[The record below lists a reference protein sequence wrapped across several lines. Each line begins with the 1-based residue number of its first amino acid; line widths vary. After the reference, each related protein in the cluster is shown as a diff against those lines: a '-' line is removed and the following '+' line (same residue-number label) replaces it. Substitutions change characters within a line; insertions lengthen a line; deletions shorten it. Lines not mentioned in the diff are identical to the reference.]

1 MIMQPEMPLSV
12 PPPLPAASPRRK
24 PFKLATLLIFA
35 LLALVAVEAA
45 VVAVFI
51 ARIARRSEAPQSRPE
66 PGRTGGHSSPA
77 PAQSGRYTPA
87 PKSAPK
93 PAPKPTGP
101 RATPPQ
107 FSVPGGVFTNDLA
120 VELRAGSSKAV
131 IRYTLDG
138 SEPEEGSPVYS
149 RPIVLAQTT
158 LVRARAF
165 EAGLA
170 PSSTA
175 SATYTKLDPS
185 VLEFS
190 SNLPLVI
197 INSYNRYIGPS
208 GFIPASVRFI
218 GLSGSRSS
226 IGGAADF
233 DGRGDLK
240 RRGYTSL
247 RLPKP
252 SFTFKARNDDGD
264 KLKFS
269 PFGLPAESDWVLYAP
284 YQDKTLIRDVLA
296 FELSNQMG
304 RYAPRTRF
312 VEVFLARGSAPITR
326 NDNLGVYVL
335 IEKIKRGK
343 DRVNIAKIGPEDN
356 SEPDISGGYIF
367 KRDHGSMSGGGRG
380 WGFGPSQP
388 RATEDGVGFKTP
400 RDLRLF
406 FVDPS
411 EDELTAAQRNWLARY
426 VTHFEDVLHS
436 SNFASPTEGYAK
448 YLDVDAFIDH
458 FWLVEMSKNIDAFRY
473 SSYLHKPRNGKIT
486 LGPCW
491 DWNLSFGNADYH
503 GGDETQ
509 GWYYTYLRDIEICWE
524 NRLRDDPEFLQRQT
538 DRWTELRREIFAPER
553 ILRRIDELAAQLQEA
568 QVRNF
573 KRWPILNRYVQP
585 NPNTYGSYQ
594 GEIQAMKQWIQGRIA
609 WIDRQFLAAPV
620 LSAKSGAVPAGSS
633 LTLSA
638 STGKIYYTLDGTD
651 PRARG
656 GAPSKLAREYSSP
669 LTLDREVQVFARV
682 RRGDNWSGP
691 TTARLTLEKAAA
703 AR

>member
-1 MIMQPEMPLSV
+1 MQPGKPLTA
-12 PPPLPAASPRRK
+12 PPPLPAAGPIRK
-24 PFKLATLLIFA
+24 PFKLTTLLIFA

-45 VVAVFI
+45 VVVFFI
-51 ARIARRSEAPQSRPE
+51 SRVARRPGSSQSRPQ
-66 PGRTGGHSSPA
+66 PVRTGGHSSPA
-77 PAQSGRYTPA
+77 PAQSGRYTAA
-87 PKSAPK
+87 PKSAPR
-93 PAPKPTGP
+93 PAPKPSGP
-101 RATPPQ
+101 RAAPPQ
-107 FSVPGGVFTNDLA
+107 FSMPGGVFTNEVA
-120 VELRAGSSKAV
+120 VELKAAGSGTV

-138 SEPEEGSPVYS
+138 SEPEQSSAVYS
-149 RPIVLAQTT
+149 QPIAIAQTT

-165 EAGLA
+165 EAALA
-170 PSSTA
+170 PSPTV
-175 SATYTKLDPS
+175 SATYTKLDAS

-197 INSYNRYIGPS
+197 VNSYNRYIGP
-208 GFIPASVRFI
+208 GGYIPASVRFI
-218 GLSGSRSS
+218 GLSAGRSTLN
-226 IGGAADF
+226 GPADF
-233 DGRGDLK
+233 DGHGDLK
-240 RRGYTSL
+240 RRGFTSL

-252 SFTFKARNDDGD
+252 SMTFKARNGDGD
-264 KLKFS
+264 KVKFS

-284 YQDKTLIRDVLA
+284 YQDKSLIRDVLA

-312 VEVFLARGSAPITR
+312 VEVFLARGTTPITK

-343 DRVNIAKIGPEDN
+343 DRVNIAKLGPEDN

-367 KRDHGSMSGGGRG
+367 KRDHGSMSGMGRG
-380 WGFGPSQP
+380 WGFSQP
-388 RATEDGVGFKTP
+388 RATDDGVGFKTP

-411 EDELTAAQRNWLARY
+411 EDELTTAQRNWLARY
-426 VTHFEDVLHS
+426 VTRFEDVLHGP
-436 SNFASPTEGYAK
+436 NFASPTEGYAK

-473 SSYLHKPRNGKIT
+473 SAYLHKPRNGKIT

-503 GGDETQ
+503 GAEETQ
-509 GWYYTYLRDIEICWE
+509 GWYYAYLRDIEICWE
-524 NRLRDDPEFLQRQT
+524 NRLRDDPEFVQRQI
-538 DRWTELRREIFAPER
+538 DRWTELRRDLFAPER
-553 ILRRIDELAAQLQEA
+553 LLRRVDELAAQLQEA

-585 NPNTYGSYQ
+585 NPSIHGSYQ

-609 WIDRQFLAAPV
+609 WLDRQFLSAPL
-620 LSAKSGAVPAGSS
+620 LSAKAGAVPAGTS
-633 LTLSA
+633 LSLSA

-656 GAPSKLAREYSSP
+656 GSPSKAAREYSSP
-669 LTLDREVQVFARV
+669 VSIDRELQVIARV

-691 TTARLTLEKAAA
+691 TTARFTLEKTGS
-703 AR
+703 RQ

>member
-1 MIMQPEMPLSV
+1 MLRGTSLPS
-12 PPPLPAASPRRK
+12 PPPLPGAASMPKRSRK
-24 PFKLATLLIFA
+24 ITLLIFA

-45 VVAVFI
+45 VVVFFI
-51 ARIARRSEAPQSRPE
+51 SRIARRADGSRSRPE
-66 PGRTGGHSSPA
+66 PVRTGRHSSPA
-77 PAQSGRYTPA
+77 PAQSGRYT
-87 PKSAPK
+87 SAPK
-93 PAPKPTGP
+93 AAPRPALKPSGP
-101 RATPPQ
+101 RAAPPQ
-107 FSVPGGVFTNDLA
+107 FSVTGGVFTNQVA
-120 VELRAGSSKAV
+120 VELKAAASTAV

-138 SEPEEGSPVYS
+138 SEPVESSPVYS
-149 RPIVLAQTT
+149 QPIALAQTT

-165 EAGLA
+165 EAALA
-170 PSSTA
+170 PSPTV
-175 SATYTKLDPS
+175 SATYTKLDAS

-197 INSYNRYIGPS
+197 VNSYNRYIGP
-208 GFIPASVRFI
+208 GGYIPASVRFI
-218 GLSGSRSS
+218 GLSGARSTLS
-226 IGGAADF
+226 GPADF

-240 RRGYTSL
+240 RRGFTSL

-269 PFGLPAESDWVLYAP
+269 PFGLSAESDWVLYAP

-312 VEVFLARGSAPITR
+312 VEVFLARGSMPLTR

-343 DRVNIAKIGPEDN
+343 DRVNIAKLGPEDN
-356 SEPDISGGYIF
+356 AESDISGGYIF
-367 KRDHGSMSGGGRG
+367 KRDHGSVSGQGRG
-380 WGFGPSQP
+380 WGFSQARP
-388 RATEDGVGFKTP
+388 TDDGVGFKTP

-426 VTHFEDVLHS
+426 VTRFEDVLYGP
-436 SNFASPTEGYAK
+436 NFQSPTEGYAK

-473 SSYLHKPRNGKIT
+473 SAYLHKPRNGKIT

-503 GGDETQ
+503 GAEETH
-509 GWYYTYLRDIEICWE
+509 GWYYSWLRDIEICWV
-524 NRLRDDPEFLQRQT
+524 NRLRDDPEFVHRQI
-538 DRWTELRREIFAPER
+538 DRWTELRRDLFAPER
-553 ILRRIDELAAQLQEA
+553 LLRRVDELAAQLQEA

-573 KRWPILNRYVQP
+573 KRWPILNRYIQP

-609 WIDRQFLAAPV
+609 WLDRQFLSAPA
-620 LSAKSGAVPAGSS
+620 LSVKAGAVPAGTP

-656 GAPSKLAREYSSP
+656 GAPSKTAREYTAP
-669 LTLDREVQVFARV
+669 LAIDRELHVIARL
-682 RRGDNWSGP
+682 RRGDTWSGP
-691 TTARLTLEKAAA
+691 TTARFTLEKAAS
-703 AR
+703 RP

>member
-1 MIMQPEMPLSV
+1 M
-12 PPPLPAASPRRK
+12 RK
-24 PFKLATLLIFA
+24 PFKKTTLLIFA

-45 VVAVFI
+45 VVVLFI
-51 ARIARRSEAPQSRPE
+51 SRLARRADSSRFRPQPVHADR
-66 PGRTGGHSSPA
+66 HSSPA
-77 PAQSGRYTPA
+77 PAQSGRKTSA
-87 PKSAPK
+87 PKVPPK

-101 RATPPQ
+101 RATQPQ
-107 FSVPGGVFTNDLA
+107 FAVPGGVFTNELA
-120 VELRAGSSKAV
+120 VELKAAATGAV

-138 SEPEEGSPVYS
+138 SEPEESSPVYS
-149 RPIVLAQTT
+149 KPIAIAQTT

-165 EAGLA
+165 EAALA
-170 PSSTA
+170 PSATVTA
-175 SATYTKLDPS
+175 TFTKLDPG

-197 INSYNRYIGPS
+197 VNSYNRYIGPG

-218 GLSGSRSS
+218 GLSGDRATLS
-226 IGGAADF
+226 GPADF

-240 RRGYTSL
+240 RRGFSSL

-284 YQDKTLIRDVLA
+284 YQDKTLIRDALA

-312 VEVFLARGSAPITR
+312 VEVFLARGNMPLTR
-326 NDNLGVYVL
+326 NDNLGAYVL
-335 IEKIKRGK
+335 LEKIKRGK
-343 DRVNIAKIGPEDN
+343 DRVNIAKLGPEDN
-356 SEPDISGGYIF
+356 AEPDITGGYIF

-380 WGFGPSQP
+380 WGFSPSPP
-388 RATEDGVGFKTP
+388 RATDDGVGFKTP

-426 VTHFEDVLHS
+426 VTRFEDVLHS
-436 SNFASPTEGYAK
+436 PNFASPTEGYAK

-503 GGDETQ
+503 GAEETH
-509 GWYYTYLRDIEICWE
+509 GWYYTWLRDIEICWVS
-524 NRLRDDPEFLQRQT
+524 RLREDPEFIQRQI
-538 DRWTELRREIFAPER
+538 DRWTELRRDLFAPER
-553 ILRRIDELAAQLQEA
+553 LLRRVDELAAQLQEA
-568 QVRNF
+568 QARNF

-585 NPNTYGSYQ
+585 NPDTHGSYQ
-594 GEIQAMKQWIQGRIA
+594 GEIQAMKQWIQGR
-609 WIDRQFLAAPV
+609 
-620 LSAKSGAVPAGSS
+620 
-633 LTLSA
+633 
-638 STGKIYYTLDGTD
+638 LD
-651 PRARG
+651 
-656 GAPSKLAREYSSP
+656 
-669 LTLDREVQVFARV
+669 
-682 RRGDNWSGP
+682 
-691 TTARLTLEKAAA
+691 
-703 AR
+703 

>member
-1 MIMQPEMPLSV
+1 MLRESSLPS
-12 PPPLPAASPRRK
+12 PPPLPGAPSVPKRSRK
-24 PFKLATLLIFA
+24 ITLVILA

-45 VVAVFI
+45 VVVFFI
-51 ARIARRSEAPQSRPE
+51 SRIARRQDSSQSRPQ
-66 PGRTGGHSSPA
+66 PACTGGHSSPA
-77 PAQSGRYTPA
+77 PAQSGRYTSA
-87 PKSAPK
+87 PKSTPK
-93 PAPKPTGP
+93 PAPKPSGP
-101 RATPPQ
+101 RAAAPQ
-107 FSVPGGVFTNDLA
+107 FSMPGGVFTNQLA
-120 VELRAGSSKAV
+120 VELNAAASTAV

-138 SEPEEGSPVYS
+138 SEPVESSPVYS
-149 RPIVLAQTT
+149 QPIALAQTT

-165 EAGLA
+165 EAALA
-170 PSSTA
+170 PSSTV
-175 SATYTKLDPS
+175 SATFTKLDPS

-197 INSYNRYIGPS
+197 VNSYNRYIGPG
-208 GFIPASVRFI
+208 GFIPASMRFI
-218 GLSGSRSS
+218 GLSGDRTTLS
-226 IGGAADF
+226 GPADF

-240 RRGYTSL
+240 RRGFTSL

-252 SFTFKARNDDGD
+252 SMTFKARNDDGD
-264 KLKFS
+264 KVKFS

-284 YQDKTLIRDVLA
+284 YQDKTLIRDALA

-312 VEVFLARGSAPITR
+312 VEVFLARGSAPLTR

-343 DRVNIAKIGPEDN
+343 DRVNIAKLGPEDN
-356 SEPDISGGYIF
+356 AEPEISGGYIF
-367 KRDHGSMSGGGRG
+367 KRDHGSMSGTGRG
-380 WGFGPSQP
+380 WGFSPAPP
-388 RATEDGVGFKTP
+388 RATDDGVGFKTP

-406 FVDPS
+406 FVDPA

-426 VTHFEDVLHS
+426 VTRFEDVLHGP
-436 SNFASPTEGYAK
+436 NFASPAEGYAK
-448 YLDVDAFIDH
+448 YLDVDSFIDH

-473 SSYLHKPRNGKIT
+473 SAYLHKPRNGKIT

-503 GGDETQ
+503 GGEETQ
-509 GWYYTYLRDIEICWE
+509 GWYYPYLRDIEICWV
-524 NRLRDDPEFLQRQT
+524 NRLRDDPEFVQRQV
-538 DRWTELRREIFAPER
+538 DRWTELRRDVFAPER
-553 ILRRIDELAAQLQEA
+553 LLRRVDELAAQLQEA

-594 GEIQAMKQWIQGRIA
+594 GEVQAMKQWIQGRIA
-609 WIDRQFLAAPV
+609 WLDRQHLSAPV
-620 LSAKSGAVPAGSS
+620 LSAKAGAVSAGTS

-638 STGKIYYTLDGTD
+638 SSGKIYYTLDGTD

-656 GAPSKLAREYSSP
+656 GAPSKAAREYTAP
-669 LTLDREVQVFARV
+669 VTIDRELHVNARV
-682 RRGDNWSGP
+682 RRGDNWSGL
-691 TTARLTLEKAAA
+691 TTARFTLEKSGS
-703 AR
+703 RR